1 VNEVLGVVAKGRCV
15 AHQVVVVPINVIT

>member
-1 VNEVLGVVAKGRCV
+1 VNEVLRVVAKGRCV